1 MLTFAHVERDTISF
15 LGCRVLL
22 EGHVHGYLNPVR
34 RNRCSVC
41 LPSLREYETA
51 HLGPLACPKT
61 SSAALSWQKRKKSEE
76 FRTRQMTRRSR
87 LENGASAWQ
96 RLSL

>member
-61 SSAALSWQKRKKSEE
+61 SSAALSWQNRKKAKS
-76 FRTRQMTRRSR
+76 FVPV
-87 LENGASAWQ
+87 G
-96 RLSL
+96 